1 MSRCVSKKVSYH
13 LDFSPEGNIARRQAN
28 VDSMMELVRIETTR
42 YDGIPKELEP
52 TIDYI
57 TNEILNIAILRSNLS
72 KTKKDT
78 EKMK

>member
-1 MSRCVSKKVSYH
+1 MSRFASKNVLFH

-28 VDSMMELVRIETTR
+28 VDCMMELVRIETTR
-42 YDGIPKELEP
+42 YDGIPKELQP